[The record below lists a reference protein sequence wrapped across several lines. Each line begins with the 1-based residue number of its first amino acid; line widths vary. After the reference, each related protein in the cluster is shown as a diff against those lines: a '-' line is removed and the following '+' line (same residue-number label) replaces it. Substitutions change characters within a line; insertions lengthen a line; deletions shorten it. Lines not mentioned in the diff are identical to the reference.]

1 MKRGDDSMPTLQQ
14 NPEGDH
20 AVTTEEYIRRNF
32 EPSDRIAV
40 LVLNREADRKVQRV
54 TTAEN
59 LASERWQAWLR
70 GENARGAN
78 VYISYNAL
86 REDTRNRTKADVA
99 AIRHVYLDLD
109 RDGERSLAA
118 IQASQ
123 GIPQPNYVL
132 STSPGK
138 YQVIWKVEG
147 MSQNQAESLQRRMV
161 EAFGGDPAA
170 TDSTRVLRLPGFNN
184 KKYQHDYR
192 VEARELSTAT
202 YRLAD
207 FKVAE
212 RQVQMPE
219 HSEAAPHSNR
229 PAVAAKRTPS
239 DHDWRW
245 VQDRIR
251 SGESI
256 SVLIQRLE
264 DYRYDKPRPQ
274 YYARR
279 TVTRAYAKVALSRG
293 DSPEAVVQAI
303 RAYPPN
309 SYENGEQYA
318 RQTVQEF
325 MAKLRMANEQ
335 QAAAP
340 AHQQQQAQQLGLGVT
355 P

>member
-1 MKRGDDSMPTLQQ
+1 MPTLER

-20 AVTTEEYIRRNF
+20 ALSPEEYIRRNF

-40 LVLNREADRKVQRV
+40 LVLNRETGRKVQRV
-54 TTAEN
+54 TTAEA
-59 LASERWQAWLR
+59 LTTERWQAWLR

-109 RDGERSLAA
+109 KDGERSLAA
-118 IQASQ
+118 IQTSQ
-123 GIPQPNYVL
+123 EIPQPNYVL

-138 YQVIWKVEG
+138 YQVIWKVDG
-147 MSQNQAESLQRRMV
+147 MSQGRAESLQRRMV

-170 TDSTRVLRLPGFNN
+170 TDSTRVLRLPGFYN
-184 KKYQHDYR
+184 KKYQQDYR

-202 YRLAD
+202 YQFSD
-207 FKVAE
+207 FKLGE
-212 RQVQMPE
+212 RQAQMPE
-219 HSEAAPHSNR
+219 HAQAAVHSNR
-229 PAVAAKRTPS
+229 AVVTAKRTPS

-245 VQDRIR
+245 AQDRLR
-251 SGESI
+251 SGEPVA
-256 SVLIQRLE
+256 VLIQRLE

-293 DSPEAVVQAI
+293 DNPEAVVQAI
-303 RAYPPN
+303 QAYPPN
-309 SYENGEQYA
+309 PRENGEQYA

-325 MAKLRMANEQ
+325 MAKLGMTTENQ
-335 QAAAP
+335 QSPRSAA
-340 AHQQQQAQQLGLGVT
+340 QEQAQQLGLGVT

>member
-1 MKRGDDSMPTLQQ
+1 MPTLEHK
-14 NPEGDH
+14 PEGDH
-20 AVTTEEYIRRNF
+20 ALTTEEYIHRNF

-40 LVLNREADRKVQRV
+40 LVLNRDADRKVQRI

-59 LASERWQAWLR
+59 VASERWQAWLR
-70 GENARGAN
+70 SENARGAN
-78 VYISYNAL
+78 VYISYNAF

-99 AIRHVYLDLD
+99 TIRHVYLDLD
-109 RDGERSLAA
+109 KDGERSLAA
-118 IQASQ
+118 IQGSKEV
-123 GIPQPNYVL
+123 PTPNYIL

-147 MSQNQAESLQRRMV
+147 MTQGEAESLQHRMV

-170 TDSTRVLRLPGFNN
+170 TDSTRVLRLPGFSN
-184 KKYQHDYR
+184 KKYQQDYR
-192 VEARELSTAT
+192 VEARELATAT
-202 YRLAD
+202 YHIAD
-207 FKVAE
+207 FKVGQVRSQPAQQE
-212 RQVQMPE
+212 QASTHSSRQGVT
-219 HSEAAPHSNR
+219 
-229 PAVAAKRTPS
+229 AKRTPS

-245 VQDRIR
+245 AQDRLR

-256 SVLIQRLE
+256 AVLIQRLE

-293 DSPEAVVQAI
+293 DDPEAVVQAI
-303 RAYPPN
+303 QAHPPN
-309 SYENGEQYA
+309 SHENGEQYA

-325 MAKLRMANEQ
+325 MAKLGMANENQ
-335 QAAAP
+335 QSPHSAV
-340 AHQQQQAQQLGLGVT
+340 QQQAQQLSLGVT

>member
-1 MKRGDDSMPTLQQ
+1 MPTLEQR
-14 NPEGDH
+14 PEGDH
-20 AVTTEEYIRRNF
+20 ALTTEEYILRNF
-32 EPSDRIAV
+32 DRSDRIAV
-40 LVLNREADRKVQRV
+40 LVLNREKNTKTQRV
-54 TTAEN
+54 VTAEA
-59 LASERWQAWLR
+59 LATERWQAWLR

-86 REDTRNRTKADVA
+86 REDTRNRTKADIA

-118 IQASQ
+118 IQASKE
-123 GIPQPNYVL
+123 IPQPNYVL

-147 MSQNQAESLQRRMV
+147 ISQGQAESLQRRMV

-184 KKYQHDYR
+184 KKYQQDYR
-192 VEARELSTAT
+192 VEAHELSTAT
-202 YRLAD
+202 YRLSD
-207 FKVAE
+207 FKIGE
-212 RQVQMPE
+212 RQAHMPE
-219 HSEAAPHSNR
+219 HAQAAGHSNR

-245 VQDRIR
+245 AQDRIR
-251 SGESI
+251 GGESI

-274 YYARR
+274 YHARR

-293 DSPEAVVQAI
+293 DNPEAVVQAI
-303 RAYPPN
+303 QAYPPN
-309 SYENGEQYA
+309 PHENGEQYA

-325 MAKLRMANEQ
+325 TAKLGMANEQ
-335 QAAAP
+335 QPAAP
-340 AHQQQQAQQLGLGVT
+340 AHQQQAQQLGLGVT

>member
-1 MKRGDDSMPTLQQ
+1 M
-14 NPEGDH
+14 
-20 AVTTEEYIRRNF
+20 
-32 EPSDRIAV
+32 
-40 LVLNREADRKVQRV
+40 LVLNRERDAKVQRV
-54 TTAEN
+54 VTAEA
-59 LASERWQAWLR
+59 LATERWQAWLR
-70 GENARGAN
+70 GENARGAK

-86 REDTRNRTKADVA
+86 RAGTRNRTKADVA

-109 RDGERSLAA
+109 KDGGRSVAA
-118 IQASQ
+118 IQASTE
-123 GIPQPNYVL
+123 IPPPNYVL

-147 MSQNQAESLQRRMV
+147 MNQYQAEALQKRMV

-170 TDSTRVLRLPGFNN
+170 TDSTRVLRLPGFYN
-184 KKYQHDYR
+184 KKYQEDYR

-207 FKVAE
+207 FKLGELQAH
-212 RQVQMPE
+212 M
-219 HSEAAPHSNR
+219 SEQASGNASGNSNR
-229 PAVAAKRTPS
+229 PPVTAKRTPS

-245 VQDRIR
+245 AQDRLR

-256 SVLIQRLE
+256 AVLIQRLE

-293 DSPEAVVQAI
+293 DNPEAVVQAI
-303 RAYPPN
+303 QAYPPN
-309 SYENGEQYA
+309 PHENGEQYA

-325 MAKLRMANEQ
+325 TAKLGAANEQ
-335 QAAAP
+335 QAAS
-340 AHQQQQAQQLGLGVT
+340 HTETQQQAQQLALGVT

>member
-1 MKRGDDSMPTLQQ
+1 MPTLEQK
-14 NPEGDH
+14 PGGDH
-20 AVTTEEYIRRNF
+20 ALTTEEYILRNF
-32 EPSDRIAV
+32 DRSDRIAV
-40 LVLNREADRKVQRV
+40 LVLNRERDTKVQRV
-54 TTAEN
+54 VTAEA
-59 LASERWQAWLR
+59 LATERWQAWLR

-86 REDTRNRTKADVA
+86 RADTRNRTKADVA

-109 RDGERSLAA
+109 QDGERSLAA
-118 IQASQ
+118 IRASKE
-123 GIPQPNYVL
+123 IPQPNYVL

-147 MSQNQAESLQRRMV
+147 MSQYRAEGLQKRMV

-170 TDSTRVLRLPGFNN
+170 TDSTRVLRLPGFYN
-184 KKYQHDYR
+184 KKYQQDYR
-192 VEARELSTAT
+192 VEAREFSTAT
-202 YRLAD
+202 YQLAD
-207 FKVAE
+207 FKLGEQHA
-212 RQVQMPE
+212 RTPE
-219 HSEAAPHSNR
+219 HAAAPGYSQR
-229 PAVAAKRTPS
+229 PGVTAKRTPS

-245 VQDRIR
+245 AQDRLR

-256 SVLIQRLE
+256 SALIQRLE

-293 DSPEAVVQAI
+293 DYPEAVVQAI
-303 RAYPPN
+303 QSYPPN
-309 SYENGEQYA
+309 PHENGEQYA

-325 MAKLRMANEQ
+325 VAKLGGANEQ
-335 QAAAP
+335 RPAASA
-340 AHQQQQAQQLGLGVT
+340 QEQQQAQQLALGVT

>member
-1 MKRGDDSMPTLQQ
+1 MPTLEQK
-14 NPEGDH
+14 PEGDH
-20 AVTTEEYIRRNF
+20 ALTPEEYILRNF
-32 EPSDRIAV
+32 APTDRVAV
-40 LVLNREADRKVQRV
+40 LVLNPKTDTKTQRV
-54 TTAEN
+54 VTAEM
-59 LASERWQAWLR
+59 LATDRWQAWLR

-86 REDTRNRTKADVA
+86 RADTRNRTKADIA

-109 RDGERSLAA
+109 KEGERSLAA
-118 IQASQ
+118 IQASKE
-123 GIPQPNYVL
+123 IPQPNYVL

-138 YQVIWKVEG
+138 YQVIWKVEE
-147 MSQNQAESLQRRMV
+147 MSQNQAESLQRQMV

-184 KKYQHDYR
+184 KKYQQDYR
-192 VEARELSTAT
+192 VEAREVSTTT
-202 YRLAD
+202 YRLSD
-207 FKVAE
+207 FKIGE
-212 RQVQMPE
+212 RQAQMPGQAQTT
-219 HSEAAPHSNR
+219 SHSNR
-229 PAVAAKRTPS
+229 PAVTAKRTPS

-245 VQDRIR
+245 AQDRIR

-264 DYRYDKPRPQ
+264 DYRYDKPRPE

-293 DSPEAVVQAI
+293 DNSEAVVQAI
-303 RAYPPN
+303 QAYPPN
-309 SYENGEQYA
+309 SHENGEQYA

-325 MAKLRMANEQ
+325 MAKLRAANEQ
-335 QAAAP
+335 QASAP

>member
-1 MKRGDDSMPTLQQ
+1 MATLQQ

-20 AVTTEEYIRRNF
+20 AVTTQEYIRRNF
-32 EPSDRIAV
+32 QPADRIAV
-40 LVLNREADRKVQRV
+40 SVLNRETDRKIQRV

-59 LASERWQAWLR
+59 LASESWQAWLR

-86 REDTRNRTKADVA
+86 RDDTRNRTKADVA

-118 IQASQ
+118 IQASRE
-123 GIPQPNYVL
+123 IPQPNYVL

-138 YQVIWKVEG
+138 YQVIWKVDG
-147 MSQNQAESLQRRMV
+147 MSQTQAEVLQRRMV

-184 KKYQHDYR
+184 KKYQRDYR
-192 VEARELSTAT
+192 VEAHEISIAT
-202 YRLAD
+202 YRLSD
-207 FKVAE
+207 FKLGE
-212 RQVQMPE
+212 RQVQMPK
-219 HSEAAPHSNR
+219 HAQAAGYSNR

-245 VQDRIR
+245 AQDRIR

-256 SVLIQRLE
+256 AVLIQRLE

-293 DSPEAVVQAI
+293 DNPEAVVQAI
-303 RAYPPN
+303 QVFPPN
-309 SYENGEQYA
+309 PHENGEQYA

-325 MAKLRMANEQ
+325 MAKLGMANEQ
-335 QAAAP
+335 QPAAP
-340 AHQQQQAQQLGLGVT
+340 GHQQQHAQQLGLGVT

>member
-1 MKRGDDSMPTLQQ
+1 M
-14 NPEGDH
+14 
-20 AVTTEEYIRRNF
+20 
-32 EPSDRIAV
+32 
-40 LVLNREADRKVQRV
+40 LVLNRETDKKVERV
-54 TTAEN
+54 VTAEA
-59 LASERWQAWLR
+59 LATESWQAWLR
-70 GENARGAN
+70 DENARGAN

-109 RDGERSLAA
+109 KDGERSLAA
-118 IQASQ
+118 IQTSKE
-123 GIPQPNYVL
+123 IPQPNYVL

-147 MSQNQAESLQRRMV
+147 MNQGQAESLRRRMI

-170 TDSTRVLRLPGFNN
+170 TASTRVLRLPGFNN
-184 KKYQHDYR
+184 KKYQRDYR

-202 YRLAD
+202 YRLSD
-207 FKVAE
+207 FKLGEQQA
-212 RQVQMPE
+212 QMPE
-219 HSEAAPHSNR
+219 HAQAAGHSNR

-245 VQDRIR
+245 AQDRIR

-293 DSPEAVVQAI
+293 DNPEAVVQAI
-303 RAYPPN
+303 QAYPPN
-309 SYENGEQYA
+309 SHENGEQYA

-325 MAKLRMANEQ
+325 TAKLGVANEQ
-335 QAAAP
+335 HPAAP

>member
-1 MKRGDDSMPTLQQ
+1 MPTLER

-20 AVTTEEYIRRNF
+20 ALTAEEFIRRNF
-32 EPSDRIAV
+32 EASDRIAV
-40 LVLNREADRKVQRV
+40 LVLNRNTDRKVQRI

-59 LASERWQAWLR
+59 LATERWQAWLR
-70 GENARGAN
+70 SENARGAN

-109 RDGERSLAA
+109 KEGERSLAA
-118 IQASQ
+118 IQASKEV
-123 GIPQPNYVL
+123 PTPNYVL

-147 MSQNQAESLQRRMV
+147 MTQGQAEALQRRMV

-170 TDSTRVLRLPGFNN
+170 TDSTRVLRLPGFSN
-184 KKYQHDYR
+184 KKYQQDYR
-192 VEARELSTAT
+192 VEARELTTAT
-202 YRLAD
+202 YWTDD
-207 FKVAE
+207 FKVGQVHGQTLQPKQEIAHPN
-212 RQVQMPE
+212 RQGVT
-219 HSEAAPHSNR
+219 
-229 PAVAAKRTPS
+229 AKRTPS

-245 VQDRIR
+245 AQDRLR
-251 SGESI
+251 GGESI
-256 SVLIQRLE
+256 AVLIQRLE

-279 TVTRAYAKVALSRG
+279 TVTRAYARVALSRG
-293 DSPEAVVQAI
+293 DNPEAIVQAI
-303 RAYPPN
+303 RAFPPN
-309 SYENGEQYA
+309 PYENGEQYA

-325 MAKLRMANEQ
+325 IAKLGKANENQ
-335 QAAAP
+335 QSPGAAA
-340 AHQQQQAQQLGLGVT
+340 HQQAQQLGLEVT

>member
-1 MKRGDDSMPTLQQ
+1 MPTLQHH
-14 NPEGDH
+14 PEGDH
-20 AVTTEEYIRRNF
+20 ALTTEEFIRRNF

-40 LVLNREADRKVQRV
+40 LVLNRDTDRKVQRV
-54 TTAEN
+54 TTVEN

-70 GENARGAN
+70 SENARGAN

-109 RDGERSLAA
+109 KEGERSLAA
-118 IQASQ
+118 IQASKEV
-123 GIPQPNYVL
+123 PTPNYVL

-147 MSQNQAESLQRRMV
+147 MTQGQAEALQRKMV

-170 TDSTRVLRLPGFNN
+170 TDSTRVLRLPGFSN
-184 KKYQHDYR
+184 KKYLQDYR
-192 VEARELSTAT
+192 VEVREFATST
-202 YRLAD
+202 YRTDD
-207 FKVAE
+207 FKVGQGRSQTLQPKQEIA
-212 RQVQMPE
+212 
-219 HSEAAPHSNR
+219 HSNR
-229 PAVAAKRTPS
+229 QGVTAKRTPS

-245 VQDRIR
+245 AQDRLR

-256 SVLIQRLE
+256 TVLIQRLE

-279 TVTRAYAKVALSRG
+279 TVTRAYARVALTRG
-293 DSPEAVVQAI
+293 DDPEAIVQAI
-303 RAYPPN
+303 RAFPPN
-309 SYENGEQYA
+309 PHENGEQYA

-325 MAKLRMANEQ
+325 IAKLGKANENQ
-335 QAAAP
+335 QSPGAAA
-340 AHQQQQAQQLGLGVT
+340 HQQAQQLGLEVT

>member
-1 MKRGDDSMPTLQQ
+1 MPTLEQK
-14 NPEGDH
+14 PEGDH
-20 AVTTEEYIRRNF
+20 ALTTGDYIRKNF
-32 EPSDRIAV
+32 DPSDRIAV
-40 LVLNREADRKVQRV
+40 LVLNRERDTKVQRV
-54 TTAEN
+54 VTAEA
-59 LASERWQAWLR
+59 LATERWQAWLR

-86 REDTRNRTKADVA
+86 RSDTRNRTKADVT

-109 RDGERSLAA
+109 KDGETSLAA
-118 IQASQ
+118 IQASKE
-123 GIPQPNYVL
+123 IPQPNYVL

-147 MSQNQAESLQRRMV
+147 MGQYQAEALQQRMV

-184 KKYQHDYR
+184 KKYQQDYR
-192 VEARELSTAT
+192 VEAREFSTAT
-202 YRLAD
+202 YQLAD
-207 FKVAE
+207 FKLGEQQA
-212 RQVQMPE
+212 QTPE
-219 HSEAAPHSNR
+219 HGQASANPHSNR
-229 PAVAAKRTPS
+229 PATTAKRTAS

-245 VQDRIR
+245 AQDRLR

-303 RAYPPN
+303 QAYPPN
-309 SYENGEQYA
+309 PHENGEQYA

-325 MAKLRMANEQ
+325 TAKLVSANQ
-335 QAAAP
+335 
-340 AHQQQQAQQLGLGVT
+340 HQPVASAQEQQQAQQLALGVT

>member
-1 MKRGDDSMPTLQQ
+1 MPAQQQ
-14 NPEGDH
+14 NPEGDR
-20 AVTTEEYIRRNF
+20 ALTTEEYIRRNF
-32 EPSDRIAV
+32 QPTDRIAV
-40 LVLNREADRKVQRV
+40 LVLNREADTKTQRV
-54 TTAEN
+54 ITAEM
-59 LASERWQAWLR
+59 LATDRWQAWLR

-78 VYISYNAL
+78 IYISYNAL

-109 RDGERSLAA
+109 KDGERSLAA
-118 IQASQ
+118 IQASKE
-123 GIPQPNYVL
+123 IPQPNYVL

-147 MSQNQAESLQRRMV
+147 MSQTQAESLQRRMV

-170 TDSTRVLRLPGFNN
+170 TDSTRVLRLPGFYN
-184 KKYQHDYR
+184 KKYQQDYR

-207 FKVAE
+207 FKLGE
-212 RQVQMPE
+212 RQAQMPE
-219 HSEAAPHSNR
+219 HAQAAAHSNR
-229 PAVAAKRTPS
+229 PQVAAKRTPS

-245 VQDRIR
+245 AQDRIR

-256 SVLIQRLE
+256 SSLIQRLE
-264 DYRYDKPRPQ
+264 DYRCDKPRPQ

-293 DSPEAVVQAI
+293 DHPEAVVQAI
-303 RAYPPN
+303 QAYPPN
-309 SYENGEQYA
+309 SYESGEQYA

-325 MAKLRMANEQ
+325 MAKLGRAKEQ
-335 QAAAP
+335 QPGAP
-340 AHQQQQAQQLGLGVT
+340 AHQQEQAQQLGLGVM